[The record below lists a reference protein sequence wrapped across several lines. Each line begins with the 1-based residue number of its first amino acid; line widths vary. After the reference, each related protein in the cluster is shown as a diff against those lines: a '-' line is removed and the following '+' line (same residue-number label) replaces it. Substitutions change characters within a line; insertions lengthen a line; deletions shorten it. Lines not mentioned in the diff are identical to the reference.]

1 MHRYSRAMSSR
12 RDELVTEL
20 QATLTQ
26 AVADAILV
34 QQAVADRL
42 GLGLADFK
50 CLTALLEQGSATAGE
65 LMQRTSLTSGAVTRM
80 IDRLER
86 AGWVRR
92 VHDTVDRRRVIV
104 EPIPERL
111 RAVDALFAGMAAG
124 WDTAL
129 VDYDETQLRLLLDLF
144 GRMRALAR
152 QQAQAIRDASQ
163 STTET

>member
-1 MHRYSRAMSSR
+1 MSRAR
-12 RDELVTEL
+12 QELLLEL

-34 QQAVADRL
+34 QQAAADRL

-50 CLTALLEQGSATAGE
+50 CLTALTEQGSATAGE
-65 LMQRTSLTSGAVTRM
+65 IAQRTGLTSGAVTRM

-92 VHDTVDRRRVIV
+92 RHDTVDRRRVIV
-104 EPIPERL
+104 EPVPERL
-111 RAVDALFAGMAAG
+111 AEIEPLFAGMAAG
-124 WDTAL
+124 WSAAL
-129 VDYDETQLRLLLDLF
+129 ADYDDAQLRLLIDLF

-152 QQAQAIRDASQ
+152 QQAAAIRAA
-163 STTET
+163 EA

>member
-1 MHRYSRAMSSR
+1 MSRAR
-12 RDELVTEL
+12 QELLLEL

-34 QQAVADRL
+34 QQAAADRL

-50 CLTALLEQGSATAGE
+50 CLTALTEQGSATAGE
-65 LMQRTSLTSGAVTRM
+65 IAQRTGLTSGAVTRM

-92 VHDTVDRRRVIV
+92 RHDTVDRRRVIV
-104 EPIPERL
+104 EPVPARL
-111 RAVDALFAGMAAG
+111 AEIEPLFAGMAAG
-124 WDTAL
+124 WSAAL
-129 VDYDETQLRLLLDLF
+129 ADYDDAQLRMLIDLF

-152 QQAQAIRDASQ
+152 QQAAAIRVDA
-163 STTET
+163 

>member
-1 MHRYSRAMSSR
+1 MSRAR
-12 RDELVTEL
+12 QELLLEL

-34 QQAVADRL
+34 QQAAADRL

-50 CLTALLEQGSATAGE
+50 CLTALTEEGSATAGE
-65 LMQRTSLTSGAVTRM
+65 IAHRTGLTSGAVTRM

-92 VHDTVDRRRVIV
+92 RHDTVDRRRVIV
-104 EPIPERL
+104 EPVPERL
-111 RAVDALFAGMAAG
+111 AEIEPLFAGMAAG
-124 WDTAL
+124 WSAAL
-129 VDYDETQLRLLLDLF
+129 ADYDDAQLRMLIDLF

-152 QQAQAIRDASQ
+152 QQAAAIRVEA
-163 STTET
+163 

>member
-1 MHRYSRAMSSR
+1 MSRAR
-12 RDELVTEL
+12 QELLLEL

-34 QQAVADRL
+34 QQAAADRL

-50 CLTALLEQGSATAGE
+50 CLTALTEEGSATAGE
-65 LMQRTSLTSGAVTRM
+65 IAQRTGLTSGAVTRM

-92 VHDTVDRRRVIV
+92 RHDTVDRRRVIV
-104 EPIPERL
+104 EPVPARL
-111 RAVDALFAGMAAG
+111 AEIEPLFAGMAAG
-124 WDTAL
+124 WSTAL
-129 VDYDETQLRLLLDLF
+129 ADYDDAQLRMLIDLF

-152 QQAQAIRDASQ
+152 QQAAAIRVDA
-163 STTET
+163 

>member
-1 MHRYSRAMSSR
+1 MSRAR
-12 RDELVTEL
+12 QELLLEL

-34 QQAVADRL
+34 QQAAADRL

-50 CLTALLEQGSATAGE
+50 CLTALTEEGSATAGE
-65 LMQRTSLTSGAVTRM
+65 IAQRTGLTSGAVTRM

-92 VHDTVDRRRVIV
+92 RHDTMDRRRVIV
-104 EPIPERL
+104 EPVPARL
-111 RAVDALFAGMAAG
+111 AEIEPLFAGMAAG
-124 WDTAL
+124 WSAAL
-129 VDYDETQLRLLLDLF
+129 ADYDDAQLRLLIDLF

-152 QQAQAIRDASQ
+152 QQAAAIRVDA
-163 STTET
+163 